1 MLNSARSEQAQYSE
15 VECIYLDVN
24 AQALSY
30 KGRVTTLSKRQWE
43 IVHAL
48 LRVPGATVSSESLRA
63 LLDERSSDALG
74 DGALTVHIHHLRRK
88 LSGLP
93 VWLLRNRGA
102 AGYYLTFGAPLEV
115 VERRPLGSLPPL
127 SAMPEPKSR
136 MRARALQASAAH

>member
-1 MLNSARSEQAQYSE
+1 MLTSERSEQAQYSE
-15 VECIYLDVN
+15 VEAIYLDVN
-24 AQALSY
+24 AQALSH

-115 VERRPLGSLPPL
+115 VRRRPLDSLPPL
-127 SAMPEPKSR
+127 SAMPEP
-136 MRARALQASAAH
+136 RARVRAPQASAAH

>member
-1 MLNSARSEQAQYSE
+1 MLTSERSEQAQYRE
-15 VECIYLDVN
+15 AEAIYLDVH
-24 AQALSY
+24 AQALSH

-63 LLDERSSDALG
+63 LLDERSSDALC
-74 DGALTVHIHHLRRK
+74 DGALTVHIHYLRRK

-115 VERRPLGSLPPL
+115 VTRRPLDSLPPL
-127 SAMPEPKSR
+127 SAMPES
-136 MRARALQASAAH
+136 RARARAPQVSAAH